1 VRFRSLILFALL
13 GACLAVPAA
22 LADGDPASDYLIT
35 QQEFLPLAVPYSTAV
50 GGGLTNMLNDAKEK
64 NFPLKVAVI
73 SRRDDLGSIPSLFGK
88 PQSYATFLAQ
98 EDFNFWK
105 NELLVVMPQGYGL
118 YKVKGL
124 PAADKTV
131 IAKLSPPGV
140 KSGNG
145 LIVAAERAVQALAA
159 RRGLTLS
166 TESTSA
172 SAENH
177 DRVELAVGVLVL
189 AALAFGVR
197 MVVRR
202 R

>member
-1 VRFRSLILFALL
+1 MRFRSLILLALF

-22 LADGDPASDYLIT
+22 FADGDPASDYLIT
-35 QQEFLPLAVPYSTAV
+35 QQVFLPLAVPYSTAA
-50 GGGLTNMLNDAKEK
+50 GGALTNMLNDAKQK
-64 NFPLKVAVI
+64 KFPLKVAVI
-73 SRRDDLGSIPSLFGK
+73 SRRDDLGSVPSLFGQ
-88 PQSYATFLAQ
+88 PQSYAGFLAQ
-98 EDFNFWK
+98 EDYNFWK

-124 PAADKTV
+124 PAADKRV
-131 IAKLSPPGV
+131 LAKLPKPGV
-140 KSGNG
+140 TDGNG
-145 LIVAAERAVQALAA
+145 LIAAAERAVQALAA

-177 DRVELAVGVLVL
+177 DRIEIAVGVLVL
-189 AALAFGVR
+189 AGLAIGIRAVL
-197 MVVRR
+197 RR